1 MRDLD
6 MSNKE
11 KVDIILKIFRGYQP
25 ALNIVEQIALL
36 TIWVETCINR
46 EEYEIAGALTKEI
59 KNIQKNPHLVPQRL
73 EGKLDTKLLVEDNP
87 LLVKRETWQVV
98 DEDIIT
104 KIEKELPKKEKRSF
118 FRKIVKWFKKIFK
131 RRKR

>member
-1 MRDLD
+1 